1 MRLGSILLTSAAV
14 LALLGIGA
22 AASLIGTTTAL
33 RRGTELLAQAI
44 ESVRATEEL
53 EVNLL
58 LHARERRLLGA
69 TSERQHAHAMEEAAK
84 AAAQWLK
91 VVDAHISSE
100 QERALVEEVRRATQA
115 YLSSA
120 GMDSPVEESLRQQLL
135 EEALDKSEELVLLNV
150 AQAHAAREA
159 SGRVDSTSNVIG
171 LSVSV
176 LLLLGISAVLAV
188 VRSGVYRPL
197 LSLRSA
203 LAAFKAGR
211 RDSRLIGRGPVEF
224 RELAEEFN
232 EMADTLARQ
241 EQTQLQFLAG
251 VAHDLRNPLSALKMS
266 ANLLTRGA
274 TLPPEE
280 KVRQTLTRIVSQV
293 EHLNRMVDDLLDR
306 TRIEAGTL
314 ELRLEACD
322 LRGLVSEVVE
332 LHRPVSPQHSLELT
346 LPPEP
351 LSIQCDATRLG
362 QVLTNLV
369 SNAVKYSPE
378 GGRIRIRLGQE
389 GARAVLAVSD
399 EGIGIAEEDQ
409 QRIFE
414 PFKRSKSPRADIPG
428 VGLGLSVARQLV
440 LAHGGDIQVESRPG
454 AGSTFTVRLP
464 LLAR

>member
-1 MRLGSILLTSAAV
+1 LLASALG

-33 RRGTELLAQAI
+33 RRGTEVLAEAI

-53 EVNLL
+53 EVSLL
-58 LHARERRLLGA
+58 LHARERRLLETTSQPEHARAMNQAAEGA
-69 TSERQHAHAMEEAAK
+69 SR
-84 AAAQWLK
+84 WLE
-91 VVDAHISSE
+91 VAEVHVTTE
-100 QERALVEEVRRATQA
+100 QERALMGAVRRATQS
-115 YLSSA
+115 YLAAA
-120 GMDSPVEESLRQQLL
+120 GLDSPVEAHLRRQLL
-135 EEALDKSEELVLLNV
+135 DEALDKSEQLVGLNV
-150 AQAHAAREA
+150 TQAHDALDAAR
-159 SGRVDSTSNVIG
+159 RVDSTSNVIG
-171 LSVSV
+171 LCVSL
-176 LLLLGISAVLAV
+176 LLLLGISTVVVV

-197 LSLRSA
+197 LSLRRA
-203 LAAFKAGR
+203 LSAFKSGR
-211 RDSRLIGRGPVEF
+211 RDSRLIGVGPAEL

-251 VAHDLRNPLSALKMS
+251 VAHDLRNPLSALKLS

-280 KVRQTLTRIVSQV
+280 KVRQTLTRIVNQV

-306 TRIEAGTL
+306 TRIEAGNL
-314 ELRLEACD
+314 ELRLEECD

-332 LHRPVSPQHSLELT
+332 LHRPASPQHELELT

-351 LSIQCDATRLG
+351 LPIRCDGTRLG

-378 GGRIRIRLGQE
+378 GGRIRIHLGQE

-440 LAHGGDIQVESRPG
+440 LAHGGDIQVESRLG
-454 AGSTFTVRLP
+454 AGSTFRVRLP

>member
-1 MRLGSILLTSAAV
+1 MRLKPILLSSAAV
-14 LALLGIGA
+14 LALLGLGA

-33 RRGTELLAQAI
+33 RRCTEQLAAAI

-53 EVNLL
+53 EVSLL
-58 LHARERRLLGA
+58 LHARERRLLET
-69 TSERQHAHAMEEAAK
+69 TSEPQHGRAMQEATEAASR
-84 AAAQWLK
+84 WLH

-100 QERALVEEVRRATQA
+100 QERVLVREVQQATQA
-115 YLSSA
+115 YLAVS
-120 GMDSPVEESLRQQLL
+120 GMDSQVEAEVRRQLL
-135 EEALDKSEELVLLNV
+135 DEALLKSQELVNLNV
-150 AQAHAAREA
+150 LQAQSAREA
-159 SGRVDSTSNVIG
+159 AERVDRASNVIG
-171 LSVSV
+171 LIVSV
-176 LLLLGISAVLAV
+176 LLLLGIATILAV
-188 VRSGVYRPL
+188 GRSGVYQPL
-197 LSLRSA
+197 LSLRRA
-203 LAAFKAGR
+203 LADFKAGR
-211 RDSRLIGRGPVEF
+211 KDSRLVERGPAEF

-232 EMADTLARQ
+232 ALADTLARQ
-241 EQTQLQFLAG
+241 EQKQLQFLAG
-251 VAHDLRNPLSALKMS
+251 VAHDLRNPLSALKLS
-266 ANLLTRGA
+266 ANLLTRGT

-306 TRIEAGTL
+306 SRIEAGSL
-314 ELRLEACD
+314 ELRLEVCD

-332 LHRPVSPQHSLELT
+332 LHRPVNPRHEFELT

-351 LSIQCDATRLG
+351 LTLRGDATRLG

-378 GGRIRIRLGQE
+378 GGRIRIRLEQDG
-389 GARAVLAVSD
+389 GRAILAVSD

-414 PFKRSKSPRADIPG
+414 PFMRSKSPRADIPG

-440 LAHGGDIQVESRPG
+440 LAHGGDIQVESRLG
-454 AGSTFTVRLP
+454 AGSTFRVRLP